1 MKENKLD
8 LIVIVILFILLL
20 NSFVLS
26 YFYFQ
31 AYQKNEPTEVVA
43 KEAITN
49 EVTTENES
57 NISTEELMNKIYPK
71 DTFKDGTVEYSV
83 YHTDRAVGLM
93 YDEKHKIMSANNCTV
108 YLFEGEYQITRDND
122 NIQNEDHRQDIIIKN
137 LPADKVVDVLIN
149 SDEEGSDYAGIF
161 FLTRDGDIYYVK
173 YVGYSEK
180 SVNAAK
186 IDNISNVIRMEREAY
201 AIKDDA
207 SHSYSTI
214 LGIDINGN
222 VYDLEMMAYENGL
235 IG

>member
-31 AYQKNEPTEVVA
+31 AYQKNEPTEVFA
-43 KEAITN
+43 KETITN

-71 DTFKDGTVEYSV
+71 DSFKDGTVEYSV

-122 NIQNEDHRQDIIIKN
+122 NIQNEN

-173 YVGYSEK
+173 YVGYSEN